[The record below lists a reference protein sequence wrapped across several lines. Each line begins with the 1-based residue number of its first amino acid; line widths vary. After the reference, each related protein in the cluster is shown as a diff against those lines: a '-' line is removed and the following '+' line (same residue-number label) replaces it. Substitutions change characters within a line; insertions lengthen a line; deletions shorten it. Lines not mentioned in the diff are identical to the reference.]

1 MQEATPQKN
10 KLNNQTSIES
20 DKSLK
25 IIRFLPPINI
35 RNKRSVLERV
45 ES

>member
-20 DKSLK
+20 EKSLK
-25 IIRFLPPINI
+25 NYSVLPPIHI
-35 RNKRSVLERV
+35 KNKRSVLERV
-45 ES
+45 EV